1 VLRPERS
8 DRKARLVALPRPGQ
22 STLTVGAMADMRF
35 IVAQTDTGERY
46 GERLVAALQALAA

>member
-1 VLRPERS
+1 
-8 DRKARLVALPRPGQ
+8 
-22 STLTVGAMADMRF
+22 MADMRF